1 MKKMIVMM
9 NLFRETNKKF
19 NQGKKKRKKRKKKAI
34 MEN

>member
-9 NLFRETNKKF
+9 NLFKETNKKF
-19 NQGKKKRKKRKKKAI
+19 NQGKKKRKKKAI